1 MFSNSSSKDEVTQP
15 PTSTSLFGLYGGV
28 DPSAVQKEYAHV
40 LVDGE
45 TVHYACK
52 TIRDLFIVTDR
63 RILNVDKQG
72 LTGSRKNYDSI
83 AYNKIGRFAVE
94 FGGML
99 GMVEGQDLGVRGR
112 RSAGGPVQKDG
123 QRGRG
128 PTGAGPENLG
138 GCFQVRLMASSIRGA
153 RLFHEPQ
160 LRRRDT
166 RRRPAGG
173 VVGY

>member
-1 MFSNSSSKDEVTQP
+1 MV
-15 PTSTSLFGLYGGV
+15 GV

-99 GMVEGQDLGVRGR
+99 GMVKVKIWASGGGEVLEVQFHKTANGEGIQQVLAQRILG
-112 RSAGGPVQKDG
+112 A
-123 QRGRG
+123 
-128 PTGAGPENLG
+128 
-138 GCFQVRLMASSIRGA
+138 ASKSG
-153 RLFHEPQ
+153 
-160 LRRRDT
+160 
-166 RRRPAGG
+166 
-173 VVGY
+173 

>member
-99 GMVEGQDLGVRGR
+99 GMVKVKIWASGGGEVLEVQFKKTANGEGIQQVLAQRILG
-112 RSAGGPVQKDG
+112 A
-123 QRGRG
+123 
-128 PTGAGPENLG
+128 
-138 GCFQVRLMASSIRGA
+138 ASKSG
-153 RLFHEPQ
+153 
-160 LRRRDT
+160 
-166 RRRPAGG
+166 
-173 VVGY
+173 